1 MKFNDNNLLLKE
13 WNERYNKQNEYVKKE
28 LDELYS
34 DLTQG
39 RNQSFQLLK
48 IKRSYKYPEK
58 GDIFVFQP
66 REKIFF
72 YGLVLN
78 AHVNNL
84 QGEDMYVV
92 ALFKSKSKSIDEF
105 SFILDYSKLLLAPL
119 MVDRFYWTK
128 GLFYNVSHIDDLGK
142 PPSYGFFRIAH
153 VKPFWN
159 EFDEPLEQRPEYLSV
174 GAQTSIGVGY
184 KINREIIIDKTL
196 LEFNN

>member
-1 MKFNDNNLLLKE
+1 MKFNDNNILLNE
-13 WNERYNKQNEYVKKE
+13 WKARYEQQNESTKRK
-28 LDELYS
+28 LDELKS
-34 DLTQG
+34 DLVQG
-39 RNQSFQLLK
+39 RNNNFQLLK

-66 REKIFF
+66 RKNIFF

-92 ALFKSKSKSIDEF
+92 ALFSIKSKSVDKF
-105 SFILDYSKLLLAPL
+105 SFVLDYSKLLLAPL

-128 GLFYNVSHIDDLGK
+128 GLFYNVSHTDNLGT
-142 PPSYGFFRIAH
+142 PPSYGFFKIARENQ
-153 VKPFWN
+153 FWN
-159 EFDEPLEQRPEYLSV
+159 EFDEPLEQRPEYLSS

-184 KINREIIIDKTL
+184 KVNKELIINKKL
-196 LEFNN
+196 LEFDD